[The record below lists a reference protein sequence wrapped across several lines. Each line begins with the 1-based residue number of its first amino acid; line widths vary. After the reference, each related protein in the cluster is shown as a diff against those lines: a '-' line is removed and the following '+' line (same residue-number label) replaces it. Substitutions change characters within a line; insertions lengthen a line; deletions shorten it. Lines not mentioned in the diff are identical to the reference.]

1 MHWPVRKKTLAVL
14 VAVSAIHTAGIFVVV
29 PSSHQRREPAT
40 RPVKLTLLTPEAP
53 TKEPASLAAAA
64 ASAASAVTNHR
75 NVVKRPPTESLAPSH
90 TTTATATTTGG
101 TASDL
106 QKITASGPDVAPSN
120 HLSSPAGL
128 PLKEG
133 VQTVAQGVAPK
144 PVSTPEA
151 PAAVEPPLAAADYLH
166 NPPPAYPSLSLRLQ
180 EQGQVVHRVLI
191 GLDGKAISAQML
203 SSSGSERLDRAAR
216 EAIMQWRYVP
226 GKRGGTPTVMSVD
239 VPITWRLN

>member
-1 MHWPVRKKTLAVL
+1 MHWPVRKKTLAVV
-14 VAVSAIHTAGIFVVV
+14 VAVTAIHTAGIFVVV
-29 PSSHQRREPAT
+29 PGSHKSPEPAA
-40 RPVKLTLLTPEAP
+40 RPVQITLLAPEVPVKDTVPQVEATAP
-53 TKEPASLAAAA
+53 
-64 ASAASAVTNHR
+64 AVTTHR
-75 NVVKRPPTESLAPSH
+75 TVVKRPPAESPAPRH
-90 TTTATATTTGG
+90 TATATTAGG

-106 QKITASGPDVAPSN
+106 QKIKASGPDVAPSN
-120 HLSSPAGL
+120 HLNSPAGL
-128 PLKEG
+128 PVKEG
-133 VQTVAQGVAPK
+133 VQTVAQGGAPK
-144 PVSTPEA
+144 PVSAVES

-203 SSSGSERLDRAAR
+203 SSSGSDRLDRAAR

>member
-1 MHWPVRKKTLAVL
+1 MPWPVRKRTLAVV
-14 VAVSAIHTAGIFVVV
+14 VAVTAVHSAGIFVVV
-29 PSSHQRREPAT
+29 PGSHQSLEPAT

-64 ASAASAVTNHR
+64 ASAVTNHR
-75 NVVKRPPTESLAPSH
+75 NVVKRPPTESLAPGH
-90 TTTATATTTGG
+90 TTTATATTAGG

-106 QKITASGPDVAPSN
+106 QKITASAPDVASSN

-128 PLKEG
+128 PVKEG
-133 VQTVAQGVAPK
+133 MQTVAQGGAPK
-144 PVSTPEA
+144 PVSAVES

-203 SSSGSERLDRAAR
+203 SSSGSDRLDRAAR